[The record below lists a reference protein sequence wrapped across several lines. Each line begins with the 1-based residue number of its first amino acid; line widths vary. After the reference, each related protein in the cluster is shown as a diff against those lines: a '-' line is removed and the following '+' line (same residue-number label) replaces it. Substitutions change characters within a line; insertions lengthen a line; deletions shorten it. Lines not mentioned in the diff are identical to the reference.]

1 MICVSLGRTRHKMM
15 IAEHKVLAEKG
26 AQLVELR
33 LDWLGTPPDLGR
45 LLKDKPTPVVITC
58 RRAQDKGLWKF
69 GEDQRQTLLRSA
81 IVAGVDYVDLEED
94 IAGSIR
100 RFGSTK
106 RIVSYHNFEETPAN
120 LEEIHARLA
129 SRDPDIVK
137 LVTTAKTP
145 EDNVRLLEVVKNA
158 KVPTV
163 GFCMGD
169 LGVWSRILC
178 RKYGSPFTYATFSAQ
193 RTMAPGQLTFEETRD
208 IFHFDQINRDTQVFG
223 VVADPVAHSL
233 SPLIHNAAY
242 QAQGL
247 NAVYLP
253 FRIPRE
259 HFTHSLHVLEAL
271 DVRGYSVTIPHKVA
285 ALELAQTKI
294 EPVVEIGALN
304 TLFRG
309 QGGEWC
315 GANTDCDAAL
325 ASLRLALDPEGDPL
339 HPATDPLAG
348 KRVLILGAGGA
359 ARAIATGLI
368 KAGAAVT
375 ITNRTKA
382 KAAELVQSL
391 GCMIAGWENRG
402 AVGCD
407 VLVNCTSVGMHP
419 KVDESP
425 FQQHWLDEGMIV
437 FDTVYT
443 PERTLLIAQARER
456 GCRVVTGVEMFVR
469 QAARQYEYFTGK
481 SAPIEV
487 MRATLKKAISVVKV
501 T

>member
-15 IAEHKVLAEKG
+15 IAEHQQLAQKG

-33 LDWLGTPPDLGR
+33 LDWLGNPPDLGR

-58 RRAQDKGLWKF
+58 RRSQDKGLWKF

-94 IAGSIR
+94 IAGTIR
-100 RFGSTK
+100 RYGSTK
-106 RIVSYHNFEETPAN
+106 RIISYHNFDETPAN
-120 LEEIHARLA
+120 LAEIHQRLA
-129 SRDPDIVK
+129 SRDPDVIK
-137 LVTTAKTP
+137 LVTTAKVP
-145 EDNVRLLEVVKNA
+145 EDNIRLLEVVKNA

-178 RKYGSPFTYATFSAQ
+178 RKYGAPFTYATFSAQ

-208 IFHFDQINRDTQVFG
+208 VFHFDQINAETQVFG

-233 SPLIHNAAY
+233 SPLIHNAAFL
-242 QAQGL
+242 AQGV

-259 HFTHSLHVLEAL
+259 RFEHSLKALEAL
-271 DVRGYSVTIPHKVA
+271 DIRGYSVTLPHKVA

-294 EPVVEIGALN
+294 SPTAEIGALN

-309 QGGEWC
+309 AAGEWC

-325 ASLRLALDPEGDPL
+325 ASLRLSFDPAGDPL
-339 HPATDPLAG
+339 HPQTDPLNG
-348 KRVLILGAGGA
+348 KRVLILGAGGVS
-359 ARAIATGLI
+359 RAIATGLI
-368 KAGAAVT
+368 RAGAAVT
-375 ITNRTKA
+375 ITNRTKS
-382 KAAELVQSL
+382 KAADLAQSL
-391 GCMIAGWENRG
+391 GCVLAGWENRG
-402 AVGCD
+402 AVGTD
-407 VLVNCTSVGMHP
+407 ILINCTSVGMHP
-419 KVDESP
+419 KVDETP
-425 FQQHWLDEGMIV
+425 FQQHWLDEAMTV

-456 GCRVVTGVEMFVR
+456 GCKVVTGVDMFVR
-469 QAARQYEYFTGK
+469 QAARQYEYFTGR
-481 SAPIEV
+481 SAPVEV
-487 MRATLKKAISVVKV
+487 MRDTLKKAISVVKV

>member
-1 MICVSLGRTRHKMM
+1 
-15 IAEHKVLAEKG
+15 
-26 AQLVELR
+26 
-33 LDWLGTPPDLGR
+33 
-45 LLKDKPTPVVITC
+45 
-58 RRAQDKGLWKF
+58 
-69 GEDQRQTLLRSA
+69 
-81 IVAGVDYVDLEED
+81 
-94 IAGSIR
+94 
-100 RFGSTK
+100 
-106 RIVSYHNFEETPAN
+106 
-120 LEEIHARLA
+120 
-129 SRDPDIVK
+129 
-137 LVTTAKTP
+137 
-145 EDNVRLLEVVKNA
+145 
-158 KVPTV
+158 
-163 GFCMGD
+163 
-169 LGVWSRILC
+169 
-178 RKYGSPFTYATFSAQ
+178 
-193 RTMAPGQLTFEETRD
+193 
-208 IFHFDQINRDTQVFG
+208 
-223 VVADPVAHSL
+223 
-233 SPLIHNAAY
+233 
-242 QAQGL
+242 
-247 NAVYLP
+247 
-253 FRIPRE
+253 
-259 HFTHSLHVLEAL
+259 
-271 DVRGYSVTIPHKVA
+271 
-285 ALELAQTKI
+285 
-294 EPVVEIGALN
+294 VEIGALN

>member
-145 EDNVRLLEVVKNA
+145 EGNVRLLEVVKNA

-294 EPVVEIGALN
+294 EPVAEIGALN

-368 KAGAAVT
+368 KAGAAV
-375 ITNRTKA
+375 
-382 KAAELVQSL
+382 
-391 GCMIAGWENRG
+391 
-402 AVGCD
+402 
-407 VLVNCTSVGMHP
+407 MHP

>member
-15 IAEHKVLAEKG
+15 IAEHQQLAQKG

-58 RRAQDKGLWKF
+58 RRSQDKGLWKF

-94 IAGSIR
+94 IAANIR
-100 RFGSTK
+100 RYGSTK
-106 RIVSYHNFEETPAN
+106 RIISYHNFDETPAN
-120 LEEIHARLA
+120 LEEIHQRLA
-129 SRDPDIVK
+129 SRDPDVVK
-137 LVTTAKTP
+137 LVTTAKVP
-145 EDNVRLLEVVKNA
+145 EDNIRLLEVVKQA

-169 LGVWSRILC
+169 LGVWSRVLC
-178 RKYGSPFTYATFSAQ
+178 RKYGAPFTYATFSAQ

-208 IFHFDQINRDTQVFG
+208 VFHFDQINAETQVFG
-223 VVADPVAHSL
+223 VVADPVSHSL
-233 SPLIHNAAY
+233 SPLIHNAAFL
-242 QAQGL
+242 AQRV

-259 HFTHSLHVLEAL
+259 HFEHSLNALEAL
-271 DVRGYSVTIPHKVA
+271 DIRGYSVTLPHKVA
-285 ALELAQTKI
+285 ALDLAKTKI
-294 EPVVEIGALN
+294 PPTAEIGALN

-309 QGGEWC
+309 PGGEWC

-325 ASLRLALDPEGDPL
+325 ASLRLSLDPACDPL
-339 HPATDPLAG
+339 NPTTDPLNG
-348 KRVLILGAGGA
+348 KRVLILGAGGV
-359 ARAIATGLI
+359 ARAIAMGLI
-368 KAGAAVT
+368 RAGAAVT

-382 KAAELVQSL
+382 KAAELAQAV
-391 GCMIAGWENRG
+391 GCVLAGWENRG
-402 AVGCD
+402 AVGTD
-407 VLVNCTSVGMHP
+407 ILINCTSVGMHP

-425 FQQHWLDEGMIV
+425 LQQHWLDEGMTV

-456 GCRVVTGVEMFVR
+456 GCKVVTGVDMFVR
-469 QAARQYEYFTGK
+469 QAARQYEYFTGRP
-481 SAPIEV
+481 APIEV
-487 MRATLKKAISVVKV
+487 MRDTLKKAISVVKV
-501 T
+501 N